1 MEAEKP
7 AGRRQVLH
15 LLLSQPR
22 RIGRQIEGH
31 GWKKYTFL
39 EVYFCGEHMKEKR
52 VCSLLLPGRHAD
64 VKPWKEHYEF
74 QVDGGWRHLCLRLEA
89 VREDCDVDED
99 TGRVKVL
106 RTDEP
111 HTSGC
116 SAAIGAAQVRLL
128 DALVLGDDDSDDEAV
143 AEKKSRLSRLE
154 LQKNNA
160 DLKII
165 PAKGTL
171 VFYERVE
178 LQGWRPPPPGPGR
191 KPTNVVCG
199 TMDVA
204 LYVTEGGAGSGR

>member
-15 LLLSQPR
+15 LMLSQPR

-31 GWKKYTFL
+31 GWKKHTFL

-52 VCSLLLPGRHAD
+52 VCSLLLPGRHAG

-99 TGRVKVL
+99 TGRAKVL

-116 SAAIGAAQVRLL
+116 TAAIGAAQVRLL
-128 DALVLGDDDSDDEAV
+128 DALVLGEDDSDDEAA
-143 AEKKSRLSRLE
+143 AEKSRLSRLE
-154 LQKNNA
+154 LQKNNK

-199 TMDVA
+199 TVDVA
-204 LYVTEGGAGSGR
+204 LYVTEGGGGSGR